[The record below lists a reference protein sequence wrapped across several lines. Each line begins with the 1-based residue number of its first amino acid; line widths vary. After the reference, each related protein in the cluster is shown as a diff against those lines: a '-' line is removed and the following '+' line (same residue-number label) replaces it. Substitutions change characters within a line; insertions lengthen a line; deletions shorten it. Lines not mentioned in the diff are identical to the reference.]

1 LVEKG
6 YIAGYEDGT
15 FRPDNYITRAETI
28 KILNKII
35 PSLYNE
41 KGDYKNEEVAGN
53 ALINTEGVILK
64 DTVINGDL
72 YLAQGIQNGDVTL
85 DGVNVKGTVFVNGG
99 GSDSIHFINT
109 KINRVVVNKTG
120 VRIVTSGNTSVESV
134 VAFQPAMK

>member
-41 KGDYKNEEVAGN
+41 KGDYK
-53 ALINTEGVILK
+53 
-64 DTVINGDL
+64 
-72 YLAQGIQNGDVTL
+72 
-85 DGVNVKGTVFVNGG
+85 
-99 GSDSIHFINT
+99 
-109 KINRVVVNKTG
+109 
-120 VRIVTSGNTSVESV
+120 
-134 VAFQPAMK
+134 MKK

>member
-1 LVEKG
+1 
-6 YIAGYEDGT
+6 
-15 FRPDNYITRAETI
+15 
-28 KILNKII
+28 
-35 PSLYNE
+35 
-41 KGDYKNEEVAGN
+41 
-53 ALINTEGVILK
+53 
-64 DTVINGDL
+64 L

-134 VAFQPAMK
+134 VVKSGAKLEEKELTGDGFKNVTVDSQLSAGNEIIFVGDFEQVDVLADDALLETKEAK